1 MRGFAQEEDRMRF
14 YNRQHRYYCG
24 IDLHVKTMYVCILDA
39 AGQVRVHRTLQSTP
53 EAFLETVAPYRDDL
67 VVAAECMFTWY
78 WLADVCAAEG
88 IAVEL
93 GHALAMKA
101 IHGGKAKNDKI
112 DSHKI
117 AVLLRGGMLPQADVY
132 PVGMRAT
139 RDLLRRRLHL
149 VRKRGQ
155 LLTHIQNTRA
165 QYNLPAFEK
174 RLAYP
179 GNRDGVVEHFP
190 DPSVR
195 KSIEV
200 DVALIDQYATLVN
213 DLELTIVREAK
224 RHDADAFHRRR
235 SVPGIGKV
243 LALTILYEIHDVT
256 RFDRVQE
263 CASYARLVKCVHQS
277 AGKKL
282 GTGGAKMGNVHLK
295 WAFSEAAVLFLRHTQ
310 DGKKLL
316 AAIEKKHG
324 KGKALSILA
333 HKIGRAVFY
342 MLSRGTVFWMEKFLA
357 A

>member
-1 MRGFAQEEDRMRF
+1 MRF
-14 YNRQHRYYCG
+14 YNRQHRHYCG

-39 AGQVRVHRTLQSTP
+39 AGQVLVHRNVKSSAET
-53 EAFLETVAPYRDDL
+53 FLEIVAPYRDDL

-88 IAVEL
+88 IVFVL

-112 DSHKI
+112 DSQKI
-117 AVLLRGGMLPQADVY
+117 ASLLRGGLLPQAYVY
-132 PVGMRAT
+132 PAAMRST

-155 LLTHIQNTRA
+155 LLAHIQNTRA
-165 QYNLPAFEK
+165 QYDLPAFER

-179 GNRDGVVEHFP
+179 ANREGVGAHFS

-195 KSIEV
+195 KSMDV
-200 DVALIDQYATLVN
+200 DLALIDQYDTLII

-224 RHDADAFHRRR
+224 RHDADAFHRLR

-263 CASYARLVKCVHQS
+263 FASYARLVKCVHQS

-295 WAFSEAAVLFLRHTQ
+295 WAFSEAAVLFLSRNAE
-310 DGKKLL
+310 GKRLL
-316 AAIEKKHG
+316 AQIQKKHG

-333 HKIGRAVFY
+333 HKIGRAVYY
-342 MLSRGTVFWMEKFLA
+342 MLARKSVV
-357 A
+357 

>member
-1 MRGFAQEEDRMRF
+1 MRF
-14 YNRQHRYYCG
+14 YNHQHTYYCG
-24 IDLHVKTMYVCILDA
+24 IDLHVKTMYVCILDG
-39 AGQVRVHRTLQSTP
+39 AGQVLVHRNVPATP
-53 EAFLETVAPYRDDL
+53 AAFLEEVAPYRAGL

-88 IAVEL
+88 ITFVL

-117 AVLLRGGMLPQADVY
+117 AVLRRGGMLPQAYVS
-132 PVGMRAT
+132 PAAMRST
-139 RDLLRRRLHL
+139 RDLIRRRLHL

-155 LLTHIQNTRA
+155 LVAHIQNTRA
-165 QYNLPAFEK
+165 QYNLPVFGRK
-174 RLAYP
+174 LAYRT
-179 GNRDGVVEHFP
+179 NRDGVVEHFP
-190 DPSVR
+190 DPSVP
-195 KSIEV
+195 KSIAV
-200 DVALIDQYATLVN
+200 DLALIDQYDALVL
-213 DLELTIVREAK
+213 DIEVTIVREAK
-224 RHDADAFHRRR
+224 RHNADACHRLR

-243 LALTILYEIHDVT
+243 LALTILYEIHDIT

-263 CASYARLVKCVHQS
+263 FASYARLVKCQKQS
-277 AGKKL
+277 GGKTL
-282 GTGGAKMGNVHLK
+282 GTGGAKLGNVHLK

-310 DGKKLL
+310 GKKLI
-316 AAIEKKHG
+316 ARIEKQHG

-342 MLSRGTVFWMEKFLA
+342 MLSRNTVFSMDTFRA